1 MLKARR
7 QMHIAFYAPL
17 KSPNH
22 PVPSGDRQ
30 MAKLLVAALRLA
42 GHEVDVVSEL
52 RSFIPTPDAAERGEI
67 VALAKREVKRLL
79 RQWQYGAKPDLWF
92 CYHPYYKAPDL
103 IGPPITTALRL
114 PSVTAEASYSKRR
127 DDSGWAEM
135 QSLVVDAIQQ
145 ASVNICFTKRDEIGL
160 ASQVATARLARMQ
173 PFIDASA
180 FLKEPAT
187 NDRNRLITVAMMRH
201 GDKLMSYRM
210 LAEALTLLGDRPFK
224 LSIIGDGPAREAV
237 QSMFAHF
244 GEQVEWLG
252 QKRAGEVVDILY
264 RGGTYVWPGTG
275 EAYGLAYLEAQ
286 AAGLPVVAQNT
297 AGVPEVVSDGV
308 TGTLTEA
315 GDTQA
320 FADAIATM
328 MDFDEQRSAMGRAAR
343 RFVVEERSL
352 EIAARRLD
360 TILREY
366 VADGG

>member
-1 MLKARR
+1 
-7 QMHIAFYAPL
+7 MHIAFYAPL

-42 GHEVDVVSEL
+42 GHDVDIVSDL
-52 RSFIPTPDAAERGEI
+52 RSFTPTPDAAERGEI
-67 VALAKREVKRLL
+67 ATLAQHEVKRLL
-79 RQWQYGAKPDLWF
+79 RQWQHGPKPDLWF

-103 IGPPITTALRL
+103 IGPALTTALRL

-127 DDSGWAEM
+127 DDSGWVET
-135 QSLVVDAIQQ
+135 QSLVVDAIQR
-145 ASVNICFTKRDEIGL
+145 ASVNICFTKRDETGL
-160 ASQVATARLARMQ
+160 ARQVPTAKLARMQ

-180 FLKEPAT
+180 FLKEPAA
-187 NDRNRLITVAMMRH
+187 NDRKRLITVAMMRH
-201 GDKLMSYRM
+201 GDKLMSYQM
-210 LAEALTLLGDRPFK
+210 LAEALTLLGDRSFR
-224 LSIIGDGPAREAV
+224 LSVIGDGPARETV

-252 QKRAGEVVDILY
+252 QKQAGAVVDSLY
-264 RGGTYVWPGTG
+264 RGGTFVWPGTG

-297 AGVPEVVSDGV
+297 AGVPEVVRGGV

-320 FADAIATM
+320 FADAIAM
-328 MDFDEQRSAMGRAAR
+328 MMNFDEQRSAMGRAAR
-343 RFVVEERSL
+343 RFVIEERSL
-352 EIAARRLD
+352 EIASRQLD
-360 TILREY
+360 KILREH